1 MRKNN
6 FEFQPRGP
14 PWYFEKFIKF
24 IKIKENDNLEGT
36 KNLDKGLP
44 DFWKIEKLR
53 LEKSNQSNTMQN
65 IPFGISKN
73 RTPITHKKMSVEH
86 SFLSVEHSMKNDLKK
101 GFYFFHF
108 QIVAK
113 KKSKNRKS

>member
-1 MRKNN
+1 MPS
-6 FEFQPRGP
+6 FVE
-14 PWYFEKFIKF
+14 
-24 IKIKENDNLEGT
+24 T
-36 KNLDKGLP
+36 KNSDKGLP

-65 IPFGISKN
+65 IPFGISKK

-113 KKSKNRKS
+113 KNLKIENHRTFYENLEENRINSK